1 LERVFGKIYLPWR
14 LSMVRSFITRPV
26 SKMGFPLLG
35 ALRIPEQDT
44 HPRQEILARKAHVV
58 PDRRRSDSP
67 HKMYRCIRPRSAFF
81 EDVRI

>member
-14 LSMVRSFITRPV
+14 LSMVRSFIIRPV